1 MYDDIIK
8 TKVENEKMIRKLS
21 LLFALSLFVLSACQ
35 PQTTPEPTEMEGEA
49 FELYLVAEAQMAG
62 ADLQNYELEELPLA
76 EEPILTTEDIAQ
88 YDWESHTLDLTTP
101 AYNQLLAIFSRGMP
115 MSGVPFV
122 IVSHGQRIY
131 AGAFWSP
138 ASSLSFDGV
147 VILQPADPTAGTL
160 FINLGYPGQ
169 DFFTGEDPRD
179 DPRLREALDNAGVLA
194 E

>member
-1 MYDDIIK
+1 
-8 TKVENEKMIRKLS
+8 
-21 LLFALSLFVLSACQ
+21 
-35 PQTTPEPTEMEGEA
+35 
-49 FELYLVAEAQMAG
+49 
-62 ADLQNYELEELPLA
+62 
-76 EEPILTTEDIAQ
+76 
-88 YDWESHTLDLTTP
+88 
-101 AYNQLLAIFSRGMP
+101 

-160 FINLGYPGQ
+160 FIVLGYPGG

-179 DPRLREALDNAGVLA
+179 DPRLREALDIAGVLT